1 MPLTLDTE
9 LAILL
14 EAVAQARGE
23 MPVPARGD
31 AIGLREATNP
41 LMAAMAEMAEPNPDI
56 TRESHSTT
64 SYDGEEI
71 ALHWFTKKGSSPG
84 SGVCY
89 IHGGGMICGA
99 VDLYIPI
106 IEDYVA
112 TTGVPM
118 LAVSYRLAPEH
129 PHPTPVEDAFAGLKY
144 LFDNAGKLGVDPE
157 RIAVMGDSAGGG
169 IAAGAALLARE
180 RGLKLKQQI
189 LIYPMLDDR
198 NLEPDPELVP
208 FAGWTY
214 DNNYTGWS
222 ALLGERL
229 GTDDVPESA
238 APARAKDLTG
248 VAPAYVECGELDIFR
263 DENIEYARRIS
274 AAGSS
279 TELHIHPGAPH
290 GFERLGAGS
299 AVARRAMEDRYRV
312 LKAL

>member
-1 MPLTLDTE
+1 MPLTLDSE

-23 MPVPARGD
+23 LPVPERGD
-31 AIGLREATNP
+31 AIGLRKSVDP
-41 LMAAMAEMAEPNPDI
+41 LMAAMAEMAEPNPEI
-56 TRESHSTT
+56 TRKSYSTT
-64 SYDGEEI
+64 SHDGAEI
-71 ALHWFTKKGSSPG
+71 ALHWFAKKDSSPG
-84 SGVCY
+84 SAVCY
-89 IHGGGMICGA
+89 IHGGGMICGS
-99 VDLYIPI
+99 VDLYVPI

-118 LAVSYRLAPEH
+118 LAPSYRLAPEH

-144 LFDNAGKLGVDPE
+144 LFDHAADLGVDPE

-169 IAAGAALLARE
+169 ISAGVALLARD
-180 RGLKLKQQI
+180 RGLKLKRQI

-222 ALLGERL
+222 ALLGDRL
-229 GTDDVPESA
+229 GSDDVPESA

-274 AAGSS
+274 SAGST

-299 AVARRAMEDRYRV
+299 GVARRAMEDRYRV